1 MSIASSLKASG
12 VADVIVV
19 LKNAE
24 QGGGAAAG
32 AATRGA
38 AATGMLAGVARHF
51 ASSSLS
57 HDAALLKMLKSSG
70 RTLSAQAAAG
80 RTSAATAAAVASV
93 PPVRFYPNLG
103 IALGTVDRAGL
114 AALRKETTVRKVV
127 AAPQLRLIKPVAA
140 TAVKATSGYTWGIKA
155 LKVDVLHAQGFT
167 GQDVLVGHL
176 DTGVDASHPALKG
189 VVKVFAEFDSLGS
202 QVKNAQPKDSGEH
215 GTHTAGTIAG
225 QPVKGVRFGV
235 APGAK
240 LASAMVIEGGNV
252 LARIL
257 GGMNWVVGQ
266 NVRVLSMSLGLIG
279 TKDDFLLVT
288 RILRARGVLPVF
300 AVGNEGPGTS
310 RYPGNYAEALSVGA
324 SDSAGAVA
332 DFSSSQQFVRAKDP
346 IVPDL
351 VGPGVGVISCVP
363 GGKYMEMDGT
373 SMATPH
379 IAGLAAVL
387 MSARPNKTIDQI
399 EAAIFKSC
407 ALTSDMTKDRANRGF
422 PDAVKALKAL
432 TP

>member
-1 MSIASSLKASG
+1 MSIANSLKASG

-19 LKNAE
+19 LKGAD
-24 QGGGAAAG
+24 QGGGA
-32 AATRGA
+32 GA
-38 AATGMLAGVARHF
+38 AAGGPAAAGMPASVARHF
-51 ASSSLS
+51 ASSPLS
-57 HDAALLKMLKSSG
+57 QDAALLKMLKSSG
-70 RTLSAQAAAG
+70 RTMSARAAAG
-80 RTSAATAAAVASV
+80 RTSASTAAAVSSA
-93 PPVRFYPNLG
+93 PPVRFYPYLG

-114 AALRKETTVRKVV
+114 AALRKESSVRKVV
-127 AAPQLRLIKPVAA
+127 AAPQLRLIKPVSA

-167 GQDVLVGHL
+167 GQGVVVGHL
-176 DTGVDASHPALKG
+176 DTGVDGSHPALKG
-189 VVKVFAEFDSLGS
+189 VIKVFAEFDSLGS
-202 QVKNAQPKDSGEH
+202 QVPSAQAKDSGQH

-257 GGMNWVVGQ
+257 GGMNWAVGQ
-266 NVRVLSMSLGLIG
+266 NVRVLSMSLGLMG
-279 TKDDFLLVT
+279 SKDDFLLIT
-288 RILRARGVLPVF
+288 RLLRARGVLPVF

-324 SDSAGAVA
+324 SDSSGAVA

-351 VGPGVGVISCVP
+351 VAPGVGVVSCVP
-363 GGKYMEMDGT
+363 GGKYMEMDGS

-387 MSARPNKTIDQI
+387 MSARPNKTITQI

-407 ALTSDMTKDRANRGF
+407 ALTSKMTKDRADRGF